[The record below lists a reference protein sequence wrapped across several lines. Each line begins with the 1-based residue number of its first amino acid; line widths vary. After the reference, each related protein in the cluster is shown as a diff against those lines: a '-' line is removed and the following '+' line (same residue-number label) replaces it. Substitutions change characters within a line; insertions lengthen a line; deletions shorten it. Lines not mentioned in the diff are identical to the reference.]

1 MARAVARLFRRSTAL
16 ALALTAAWVI
26 VRTAGLTDAG
36 EALRTLSRDAN
47 LALSLLRSQLPGANQ
62 VVPDPDGLSPR
73 QRLVIAQSPLLSS
86 ARLTPSR
93 PVSDPTAPV
102 TAPEPDQSDE
112 DLAEPL
118 IPHQSQDPVI
128 PRTFVPSAGQSYLR
142 AGSIYI
148 ANRAQKQP
156 DTQTLAQTPIGFAL
170 GDGPQ
175 VLILH
180 SHATEAYTPDKK
192 DVYTPSDPYRTTDCN
207 YNMVRVGE
215 EMARTLRAHGLDVI
229 HDTTLYDY
237 PSYNEAYDRSLAAAE
252 RWLAQ
257 YPSIQV
263 ILDVHRD
270 ALAAEDGSIYKAIS
284 AEQDGQAAQVM
295 LVVGTDG
302 TDKFHPLWQE
312 NLTFAMHL
320 QQKLLDDHTCLARP
334 MVLRASRFNQH
345 LRTGSL
351 LVEVGTHGNTL
362 EEALLG
368 AHLFAES
375 AGKTLKA
382 LIK

>member
-1 MARAVARLFRRSTAL
+1 MAKAVGRLFRRSTAL

-26 VRTAGLTDAG
+26 VRTAGLTDASQ
-36 EALRTLSRDAN
+36 ALRALSQDATF
-47 LALSLLRSQLPGANQ
+47 ALSLLRSQLPGANQ
-62 VVPDPDGLSPR
+62 AVPYPDGLTPR
-73 QRLVIAQSPLLSS
+73 QRLVIAQSPVLRN
-86 ARLTPSR
+86 ARLT
-93 PVSDPTAPV
+93 VSLPASDTDPPT
-102 TAPEPDQSDE
+102 TAPESDQTDE
-112 DLAEPL
+112 DLSEPV
-118 IPHQSQDPVI
+118 IPHQTQDPVI
-128 PRTFVPSAGQSYLR
+128 PRTFVPSAAQSYLR
-142 AGSIYI
+142 AGDIYI

-156 DTQTLAQTPIGFAL
+156 DAQALAQTPIGFSL

-180 SHATEAYTPDKK
+180 SHATEAYTPDGQ
-192 DVYTPSDPYRTTDCN
+192 DTYTPSDPYRTTDCN

-215 EMARTLRAHGLDVI
+215 EMARTLRSHGLEVI

-270 ALAAEDGSIYKAIS
+270 ALVAEDGSIYKAIS
-284 AEQDGQAAQVM
+284 VEQAGQAAQVM

-312 NLTFAMHL
+312 NLAFAMQL
-320 QQKLLDDHTCLARP
+320 QRGLLDDYKCLARP

-368 AHLFAES
+368 ARLFAES
-375 AGKTLKA
+375 AAAVLTELK
-382 LIK
+382 